1 MTDKIVNKLHS
12 NNVIN
17 FLRKLPQFLPKF
29 PKGKSVKISE
39 AVRVCGLTT
48 LTVTMI
54 LLGLRQ
60 LGILQSLE
68 LMAFDHMVRS
78 RPDRDYDPR
87 LLLVGITEEDIPY
100 FKRWPLSDG
109 QIADLLAKI
118 SAAQAEVIG
127 LDIYRDIPF
136 EPGGEK
142 LAKELKSDKII
153 VIKNL
158 GEDVSQSVNPPPNVP
173 EERVGFNDIVFD
185 YDGVVRRNLIS
196 VARSSDKTEL
206 SFAVKLAIKYLSK
219 PGIFPEPTENIPNGI
234 KWGKGL
240 FLPLNKNAG
249 AYILNDKEVKGYQ
262 ILLDYRSPDRVA
274 RLITAKDIL
283 SGNFDPNLIKGKIVI
298 IGTVAPSAKDFFLT
312 PYSAARNV
320 NSKMYGPIV
329 HAQMVSQ
336 ILDIVEGNKPL
347 FNFWPEWAEVLWI
360 GVWALIGANLAWNS
374 RFPLFLILGTPGLL
388 ITLSGLSFW
397 LFLDYKWVPFIAPA
411 LAFLLTDG
419 AIIAHQSYQA
429 QRQQKIVMK
438 LLGQNTSPE
447 VAQALWKNRDQLI
460 EDGKL
465 PGQKLIATM
474 LFTDIKDFSTISEQ
488 MPPEK
493 LMEWLNEYLGSL
505 AEAVHANYG
514 IVNKFTGDGIMA
526 GFGVPIARTTEK
538 EIGNDAKNA
547 VNCGIEM
554 GERLLALNQDWQKRG
569 LPVVQMRVGIF
580 TGRIVAGSLG
590 GKDRLEY
597 GLLGDSVNIAS
608 RLESCE
614 KDRQSSLC
622 RVLIAHQTFVYI
634 KDDFIFEEWGPI
646 ALKGKQQTVD
656 VYRVINRKK
665 VNV

>member
-1 MTDKIVNKLHS
+1 MTNKIVNKLHS

-17 FLRKLPQFLPKF
+17 FLRKLPKFLPKF
-29 PKGKSVKISE
+29 PKGKPVKIPE

-60 LGILQSLE
+60 IGMLQSLE
-68 LMAFDHMVRS
+68 LMAFDQMVRS

-118 SAAQAEVIG
+118 SAAKAEVIG

-153 VIKNL
+153 AIKNL
-158 GEDVSQSVNPPPNVP
+158 GEDVSKSVNPPPNVP
-173 EERVGFNDIVFD
+173 EERIGFNDIVFD

-196 VARSSDKTEL
+196 VAPSADKTEL
-206 SFAVKLAIKYLSK
+206 SFAVKLAIKYLSRS
-219 PGIFPEPTENIPNGI
+219 GIVPESAANIPNGI

-249 AYILNDKEVKGYQ
+249 AYVLNDKEVKGYQ

-283 SGNFDPNLIKGKIVI
+283 SGNFDPNLIKDKIVI
-298 IGTVAPSAKDFFLT
+298 IGTIAPSAKDFFLT

-329 HAQMVSQ
+329 HAQMLSQ

-374 RFPLFLILGTPGLL
+374 RYPLLLFIGTPALL
-388 ITLSGLSFW
+388 ITLSGLTFW
-397 LFLDYKWVPFIAPA
+397 LFLDYKWVPFITPM
-411 LAFLLTDG
+411 LAFLLTDS

-505 AEAVHANYG
+505 AEAVQANYG

-538 EIGNDAKNA
+538 EIGIDAKNA
-547 VNCGIEM
+547 VNCGMEM

-590 GKDRLEY
+590 GKNRLEY

-656 VYRVINRKK
+656 VYRVISRKK